1 MVFLWQTII
10 LPGRVGFAFRFAAV
24 TWVHIGKTCQE
35 SLAPWEIKVFQLLG
49 GSWDSTIVLV
59 IFFYDCSTMIVL
71 LDHCDCYLLFFLYKV
86 DFQPCQLVSAAPWT
100 ALVEASL
107 AASPHS
113 SWNHREHVERQHLN
127 MQKTTRHLECRNHGK
142 NTKKSWL
149 GNFLHSERCF
159 EI

>member
-1 MVFLWQTII
+1 MANYYFTRPGRICFQIRSSHMSSHWKNMPRKSGSLGDQSVPTSRWIMRFHYCFSDIFLW
-10 LPGRVGFAFRFAAV
+10 LF
-24 TWVHIGKTCQE
+24 H
-35 SLAPWEIKVFQLLG
+35 
-49 GSWDSTIVLV
+49 
-59 IFFYDCSTMIVL
+59 YDCLTGSLWL
-71 LDHCDCYLLFFLYKV
+71 LILLYKV
-86 DFQPCQLVSAAPWT
+86 DFQRQLVSAAPWT